1 MNKQATRREFLQ
13 MASALLAMDAM
24 AATGGAAPG
33 QIKTLCGA
41 GVRGLA
47 ADGDDAMAA
56 KLNNPYGMAEKADHG
71 SLYFVDNGSNRILR
85 LDRAAN
91 KIRLVAG
98 TGKKGYGG
106 DGGPATEAV
115 MAQPHEAHF
124 DSKGNLYVVERDNYT
139 VRRID
144 AKTGF
149 INVFAGTPT
158 VNGLAGDNGPAT
170 KAIFNQPHGL
180 AIDPHD
186 NVYICDVL
194 NHRVRRVDAKTG
206 IITTFAGT
214 GKKGH
219 APDEGALLEVPL
231 DGPRSLEI
239 SRQGRIYVAL
249 REGNGV
255 FELDGKRGKAKRI
268 AGTGENGYTGDGGPA
283 VKATFGSLGPDG
295 LTGPKGLAVTEDG
308 RTMFV
313 ADCENHCIRRVDL
326 KTGIIT
332 TAAGT
337 GKKGDGPEGD
347 PLKCAMNRPHAVYVR
362 GGVVYIGDSE
372 NHKIRTIGV

>member
-1 MNKQATRREFLQ
+1 MTMRATRREFLQ
-13 MASALLAMDAM
+13 VATTLLAIDAL
-24 AATGGAAPG
+24 AAPG
-33 QIKTLCGA
+33 APPQIGTLCG
-41 GVRGLA
+41 GGTRGLA
-47 ADGDDAMAA
+47 ADGDDAMTA
-56 KLNNPYGMAEKADHG
+56 KLNSPYGMTEKPDHA
-71 SLYFVDNGSNRILR
+71 SLYFVDNGSARVLR
-85 LDRAAN
+85 YERATK

-98 TGKKGYGG
+98 TGEKGYGG
-106 DGGPATEAV
+106 DGGPATACK

-144 AKTGF
+144 AKTGI
-149 INVFAGTPT
+149 INVFAGTAT
-158 VNGLAGDNGPAT
+158 VNGFAGDNGPAN

-180 AIDPHD
+180 AIDPKD

-206 IITTFAGT
+206 VITTFAGN

-219 APDEGALLEVPL
+219 APDEGALLDVPL

-239 SRQGRIYVAL
+239 SRAGKIYVAL
-249 REGNGV
+249 REGNGI
-255 FELDGKRGKAKRI
+255 FELDGKSGKAKRI

-283 VKATFGSLGPDG
+283 IKATFGSLGPDG
-295 LTGPKGLAVTEDG
+295 LTGPKGLCVTEDG

-313 ADCENHCIRRVDL
+313 ADCENHLVRRIDL

-332 TAAGT
+332 TVAGT
-337 GKKGDGPEGD
+337 GKKGDGPDTGD

-362 GGVVYIGDSE
+362 GGVLYIADSE
-372 NHKIRTIGV
+372 NQKIRTMAV